1 MDKASFRLH
10 IFRSAAFCAAIAL
23 GGIVQGISDVPARAA
38 APIVK
43 SQAPGYYRVMLGD
56 FEITA
61 LSDGTMNLDVAKL
74 LKEPE
79 EETKAALT
87 NSFLRNPVE
96 TSVNAFLINTGTK
109 LVLVDVG
116 GGAFFGSSLNQLLPN
131 LRAAG
136 YTPEQIDDVLITH
149 MHRDH
154 VGGLSSRGALVF
166 PNATVHADKRESD
179 YWLSKDN
186 LDKAPAE
193 LKARFQGVIES
204 LGPYI
209 AAGRYQPFQADTE
222 ILSGVRSVASYGHTV
237 GHTMYTVESKE
248 QKLWLIGD
256 LIHVAAVQFDH
267 PAVSFAFDSDGVEA
281 FGSRNNVFAQAAS
294 EGVLVGAA
302 HLQFPGLGH
311 LQVAGNS
318 WKWIPVNYTIG
329 TP

>member
-1 MDKASFRLH
+1 MDKTTFRLDL
-10 IFRSAAFCAAIAL
+10 FRSAAFCGAIAL
-23 GGIVQGISDVPARAA
+23 GSIVPAFSVVPALAA

-79 EETKAALT
+79 EETKAALA
-87 NSFLRNPVE
+87 NSFLQNPVE

-116 GGAFFGSSLNQLLPN
+116 GGTFFGSALNQLLPN

-136 YTPEQIDDVLITH
+136 YKPEQIDDVLITH

-154 VGGLSSRGALVF
+154 VGGLSSKGTLVF

-193 LKARFQGVIES
+193 LKARFSGGHRVAGS
-204 LGPYI
+204 VHCRRPLSTVS
-209 AAGRYQPFQADTE
+209 GRY
-222 ILSGVRSVASYGHTV
+222 RN
-237 GHTMYTVESKE
+237 
-248 QKLWLIGD
+248 
-256 LIHVAAVQFDH
+256 
-267 PAVSFAFDSDGVEA
+267 PAGCA
-281 FGSRNNVFAQAAS
+281 
-294 EGVLVGAA
+294 
-302 HLQFPGLGH
+302 LGH
-311 LQVAGNS
+311 ELWPHSRA
-318 WKWIPVNYTIG
+318 
-329 TP
+329 